1 MPFIPDTTYG
11 IAYAIFSAIA
21 ISLSIM
27 SKSHKLVVVAFAMT
41 VHWVTMRGLCMIDY
55 DNPALWVLHD
65 AFTVALLAAI
75 GWAIKSRLSLAS
87 ATVFFFVMLFDQ
99 YWWLFSG
106 SFNANA
112 AVAEAG
118 GYLVF
123 AMMIGASI
131 GISNTGYGGV
141 DYRYGVNRSSIEGGR
156 SISGRPVLPRSGMA
170 KNQTIA
176 PESRRA

>member
-1 MPFIPDTTYG
+1 MPFIPDNIYG
-11 IAYAIFSAIA
+11 IAYASFSAIA
-21 ISLSIM
+21 ILLSIT
-27 SKSHKLVVVAFAMT
+27 SKSHKLMMVAFAMAI
-41 VHWVTMRGLCMIDY
+41 HWLTMRGLCVIDH
-55 DNPALWVLHD
+55 DNPVLWVLHD
-65 AFTVALLAAI
+65 AATVAFLAAI
-75 GWAIKSRLSLAS
+75 GWAVKSRLSLAC

-141 DYRYGVNRSSIEGGR
+141 DYRHNVNHSSVESGGAISGR
-156 SISGRPVLPRSGMA
+156 SILSRSGMA
-170 KNQTIA
+170 KNQDIA

>member
-11 IAYAIFSAIA
+11 VAYAIVAALA
-21 ISLSIM
+21 ISLCIM
-27 SKSHKLVVVAFAMT
+27 SKSHKTIMVALVMAA
-41 VHWVTMRGLCMIDY
+41 HWITMRGLCVWDY
-55 DNPALWVLHD
+55 NNPALWVLHD
-65 AFTVALLAAI
+65 ALTVAALAAV
-75 GWAIKSRLSLAS
+75 GWAVQSRLSLACAS
-87 ATVFFFVMLFDQ
+87 VFFAVMLFDQ

-131 GISNTGYGGV
+131 GISSTGYGGGVYRHNV
-141 DYRYGVNRSSIEGGR
+141 DRGSIEGGGA
-156 SISGRPVLPRSGMA
+156 ISGRSALSRNGMA

-176 PESRRA
+176 PENRRA